1 MARPI
6 TIIALLLAIMGAI
19 FLFANI
25 GANVAMYL
33 IVGALIL
40 HIVGTLTGR

>member
-19 FLFANI
+19 FLFASI
-25 GANVAMYL
+25 GGSVAMYL

-40 HIVGTLTGR
+40 SIIGALTGR